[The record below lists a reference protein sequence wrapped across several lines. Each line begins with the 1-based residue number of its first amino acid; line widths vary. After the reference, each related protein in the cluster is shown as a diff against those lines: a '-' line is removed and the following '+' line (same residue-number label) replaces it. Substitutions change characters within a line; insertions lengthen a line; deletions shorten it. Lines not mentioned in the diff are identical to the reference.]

1 MNEYRGLKYTPNV
14 NPQGR
19 ARVFFCCY
27 EKDFDRLFEPIT
39 AEILKIQQNA
49 TIWYYDPKEGIPDDE
64 NFIADLSR
72 MQLFIVPI
80 TSGFLF
86 KENNARNVEFKYAIE
101 HHIPVLP
108 LMQEPCLENDFN
120 RICGDL
126 QFLDKNASSN
136 DPTALPYED
145 KLKKYLE
152 SVLVSDELAQRI
164 RAAFDA
170 YIFLSYRKKDRKY
183 AQNIM
188 RLIHKNEFCRDIA
201 IWYDEFLIPGE
212 NFNDAIEDAMEKSKL
227 FAMVVTPSLL
237 EIPNYVRS
245 VEYEAAK
252 DLGKPVL
259 PMEGQKTDSAK
270 LSEVYSGIPE
280 TVGETCL
287 PDYLLDWIHSIALK
301 ENVKDPEHNFLI
313 GLAYLAGID
322 VEVNH
327 ERALKLITSAAE
339 ANLPEAYEKLV
350 SMYQN
355 GEGVE
360 RNYNTAF
367 EWQKKYVNSLEAD
380 YEECKTELSLLKLI
394 NNIWSLG
401 DYQYD
406 SRKLDDAKSTF
417 QKMLSYSILIRVD
430 IKGKRY
436 ISISCNRL
444 GDISK
449 AEGKLKET
457 RNWYLRGMEIFK
469 ALADGTNTVQ
479 EQRDLAISYSN
490 LADISEA
497 EGKTLEARD
506 WFLKALKIRMG
517 LAHETN
523 TILIRRDLAISYSNL
538 GNIYEDEGKLEEAK
552 DWSLKGLEIFK
563 AIADETNT
571 AQAKF
576 DLATSYCR
584 LGDIC
589 EADGKTEEARVW
601 FLKALKIRMGLAH
614 ETNTFPARRDL
625 AISYNNLG
633 VICKAEGKPEEA
645 RDWYLKSMV
654 IFRELEDKTNT
665 VQERCDLA
673 SCYNNLG
680 NISKAEGKIEQAKNW
695 CLKSLKIRLALAG
708 ETNTVQARRDL
719 ATSYNNLGN
728 IIVAEGKLDKARNW
742 YLKSMEILAK
752 LADETNTVQAWHDLS
767 FIYNNLGNI
776 CKDEGEL
783 EEAKYWYLGS
793 LKILKQ
799 LIAEINSDEFLR
811 DFPSVHEILKV
822 STNSVV
828 TLAQEKKWF
837 SDYITSLLQSK
848 DEIQSVQLVEDLC
861 IIYSQLGSLTVFTED
876 ERHLYLKQA
885 KELCEVLFRQTNLP
899 KYQSLQQKMN
909 DEKIKECCYNSIIQ
923 YINSGKDPNI
933 VKAGDCPDAL
943 ENALKVIKG
952 VKSEDVCGI
961 DYRVS
966 GLIARKQ
973 YYILYTK
980 TGIASNYSNN
990 PLIRYDKIND
1000 IAIGK
1005 AGISISTFTGKR
1017 IVIDFKKAN
1026 KSVYNFISE
1035 ILKTIRRIRIL
1046 D

>member
-552 DWSLKGLEIFK
+552 DWSLKG
-563 AIADETNT
+563 
-571 AQAKF
+571 
-576 DLATSYCR
+576 
-584 LGDIC
+584 
-589 EADGKTEEARVW
+589 
-601 FLKALKIRMGLAH
+601 
-614 ETNTFPARRDL
+614 
-625 AISYNNLG
+625 
-633 VICKAEGKPEEA
+633 
-645 RDWYLKSMV
+645 MV

>member
-80 TSGFLF
+80 TSGFLYR
-86 KENNARNVEFKYAIE
+86 ENNARNVEFKYAIE
-101 HHIPVLP
+101 HYTPVLP
-108 LMQEPCLENDFN
+108 LMQESGLEDDFN

-126 QFLDKNASSN
+126 QYLDKNASFH

-152 SVLVSDELAQRI
+152 SVLVSDELTQEI
-164 RAAFDA
+164 RDAFDA
-170 YIFLSYRKKDRKY
+170 YIFLSYRKKDRNH

-201 IWYDEFLIPGE
+201 IWYDEFLVPGD
-212 NFNDAIEDAMEKSKL
+212 NFNDAIEEAIGKSKL

-237 EIPNYVRS
+237 EIPNYIKS
-245 VEYEAAK
+245 VEFKAAK
-252 DLGKPVL
+252 DYGIPVL
-259 PMEGQKTDSAK
+259 PVEGQKTDRIALLK
-270 LSEVYSGIPE
+270 LYPGIPE
-280 TVGETCL
+280 TVDEAGL
-287 PDYLLDWIHSIALK
+287 PKQLLQQLSSVALGSNNK
-301 ENVKDPEHNFLI
+301 YPEHNFLI

-322 VEVNH
+322 VEVDH
-327 ERALKLITSAAE
+327 ERALNLITSAAE

-355 GEGVE
+355 GEGVG
-360 RNYNTAF
+360 RNYNTAI
-367 EWQKKYVNSLEAD
+367 EWQEKYVKSLETD
-380 YEECKTELSLLKLI
+380 YDQYKTELSLSLLI
-394 NNIWSLG
+394 DNIWSLG
-401 DYQYD
+401 NYQFD
-406 SRKLDDAKSTF
+406 CQKLDDARNTF
-417 QKMLSYSILIRVD
+417 QKMLNYSKLIRHD
-430 IKGKRY
+430 EKGKRY
-436 ISISCNRL
+436 ISISWSRL
-444 GDISK
+444 GDICE
-449 AEGKLKET
+449 AEGELAEA
-457 RNWYLRGMEIFK
+457 RDWYQKSLEISK
-469 ALADGTNTVQ
+469 VLAPATNTVQ
-479 EQRDLAISYSN
+479 DQRELAISYSN
-490 LADISEA
+490 FGYLCEA
-497 EGKTLEARD
+497 
-506 WFLKALKIRMG
+506 
-517 LAHETN
+517 
-523 TILIRRDLAISYSNL
+523 
-538 GNIYEDEGKLEEAK
+538 EGKLEEAK
-552 DWSLKGLEIFK
+552 DWYLKSLEISAK
-563 AIADETNT
+563 LVDVTNIV
-571 AQAKF
+571 QLRF
-576 DLATSYCR
+576 DLAINYGN
-584 LGDIC
+584 LGNLC
-589 EADGKTEEARVW
+589 EAQGKLEEA
-601 FLKALKIRMGLAH
+601 K
-614 ETNTFPARRDL
+614 
-625 AISYNNLG
+625 
-633 VICKAEGKPEEA
+633 
-645 RDWYLKSMV
+645 DWYLKS
-654 IFRELEDKTNT
+654 LEISAKLVDATNIIQT
-665 VQERCDLA
+665 GRYLA
-673 SCYNNLG
+673 ISYNNLG
-680 NISKAEGKIEQAKNW
+680 NISKAEGKIEQSKEW
-695 CLKSLKIRLALAG
+695 YLKSLKIRLALAG
-708 ETNTVQARRDL
+708 ETGTIRAKRNLAVSYGNLGNLCEAQGKLEEAKDCYLKGLEIFKELADKTNTVQARCDLATSYNNLGNICKDEGKPEEAKNWHQKSMEIRAKLVDETNTVQARCDL

-909 DEKIKECCYNSIIQ
+909 DEKIKECCYNTIIQ

-1005 AGISISTFTGKR
+1005 DGISISTFTGKR